1 MKSIKKILIGA
12 CFAIVIAAAS
22 FFAVKALNTVVRYT
36 SEVYQERIELQY
48 YAAKDELV
56 SAIDVYIA
64 SVAPASTMNG
74 LAFVKECDK
83 YNVDVRFALAQAQ
96 LESHFATTGLGGKMN
111 SAFNVGAFD
120 GQGTAHMARYKHPDF
135 SIEPFLELITTDYLV
150 NGKTECDMMKKYV
163 NTAGKRYAS
172 FEGYEDRL
180 FEIYSTIVT
189 DTNITDV
196 YNNYKK
202 HRILAER

>member
-1 MKSIKKILIGA
+1 MKSIKKILIGV

-120 GQGTAHMARYKHPDF
+120 GQGTAHMTRYKHPDF

>member
-1 MKSIKKILIGA
+1 MNSTLKLLISVCSSIVVAVGTFLIA
-12 CFAIVIAAAS
+12 
-22 FFAVKALNTVVRYT
+22 NTLSTVARYT

-56 SAIDVYIA
+56 DAVDTYIS

-74 LAFVKECDK
+74 LAFVEKCDK
-83 YNVDVRFALAQAQ
+83 YNVDIRFALAQAQ

-120 GQGTAHMARYKHPDF
+120 GKGTTHMTRYKHPDF
-135 SIEPFLELITTDYLV
+135 SIEPFLKLITTDYLV
-150 NGKTECDMMKKYV
+150 NGKTEGDMMKKYV
-163 NTAGKRYAS
+163 NSAGKRYAS
-172 FEGYEDRL
+172 FEGYENKL
-180 FEIYSTIVT
+180 FEIYSTIATNT
-189 DTNITDV
+189 DITTA

-202 HRILAER
+202 HKILADR